1 MKRYAKQ
8 EMIGD
13 CTMLKWFA
21 CLSCF
26 TKFSDVIDDDCP
38 HCGSDDTFE
47 VVSNAS
53 MRRAFELKRVKVKAT

>member
-1 MKRYAKQ
+1 
-8 EMIGD
+8 MI
-13 CTMLKWFA
+13 KWFA

-53 MRRAFELKRVKVKAT
+53 MRRAFEFKKAKTKRETAK